1 MTGTKVE
8 ILSMGEVKRTI
19 RNRMSFLERPAPGWV
34 TPLGILGLLVIW
46 QAVSMTGLVSSGALP
61 APSEIVRDGWEMVR
75 GGELWPE
82 LYASL
87 VRIVLGFVI
96 GACAGILIGIVL
108 GISRLAEAVGL
119 PVVNSL
125 YPIPK
130 IAILPL
136 IMLWLG
142 IGEISKVTVI
152 AVGVAFPMIFNT
164 YSGVRNADPLWVK
177 AAVSFGAGRGDLI
190 RKVILPGAWPTIF
203 AGLRISIGTS
213 LLLLVAAEMIAAE
226 HGIGA
231 LILKYSNLMMTT
243 RVMVGVVVL
252 SILGLVFN
260 RLLSFLE
267 RKCIP
272 WKHA

>member
-1 MTGTKVE
+1 MGISVESFSGTEQKHP
-8 ILSMGEVKRTI
+8 I
-19 RNRMSFLERPAPGWV
+19 RNRMEFLERPVPGWV
-34 TPLGILGLLVIW
+34 APLGILILLGAW
-46 QAVSMTGLVSSGALP
+46 QGVSMAGWVSASALP
-61 APSEIVRDGWEMVR
+61 APSDILRDGWEMVR

-96 GACAGILIGIVL
+96 GAAAGVTIGVLL

-164 YSGVRNADPLWVK
+164 YSGVRNADPLLVK

-190 RKVILPGAWPTIF
+190 RKVILPGALPTIV
-203 AGLRISIGTS
+203 AGLRISVGTS

-252 SILGLVFN
+252 SILGLLFN
-260 RLLSFLE
+260 RLLSYLE
-267 RKCIP
+267 HKWIP